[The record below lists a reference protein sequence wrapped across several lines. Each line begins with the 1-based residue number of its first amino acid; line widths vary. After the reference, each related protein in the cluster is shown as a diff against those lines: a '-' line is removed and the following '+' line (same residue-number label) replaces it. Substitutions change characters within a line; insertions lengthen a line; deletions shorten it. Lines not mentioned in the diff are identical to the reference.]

1 MAAFNRPTE
10 ATYEI
15 HDEISVETSDNEDH
29 TFCGIMF
36 PVKCKDNVPVE
47 HVVINSIAVRGQL
60 GPLTVWVSKEEQTGN
75 RRQFRMNPRY
85 WTKVYEKTHAPSFHT
100 FKVLD
105 LSENPIRMKPGQ
117 IKAVYIHSTRT
128 GDEAIVYD
136 NRRQRRTYDDALVS
150 ILTGRA
156 HVSERAFGTTP
167 IWGWGNP
174 WRDQREF
181 VGRIEY
187 GAVYKL
193 WNPASA
199 PSFGVNFQ
207 NMARSLFLCQRRWA
221 SPLSMLP
228 DDCIFYIINMCR
240 WDWADDS
247 PDDMKALKKRRTARA
262 AAAEARR
269 QEAEAVA
276 EAAAAP
282 AEPAVATSR
291 EREDADTDTKP
302 AASKCCNRRCDQT
315 EDDTNDDSDEDFHND
330 EEDGSDDSDVEFHN
344 AQEEADQSSS
354 DDDIED
360 DDDDDD
366 DGSDD
371 NEGNIGLLLGGG
383 DDDDGIED
391 DDDDD
396 DEDEDDDDEDWEDN
410 DGYNADSTIFRY
422 RDDSEDEEEDDGQD
436 HLRNR
441 QAWIRRQFARIH
453 VLQALAA
460 VDDNGG
466 MESA

>member
-1 MAAFNRPTE
+1 
-10 ATYEI
+10 
-15 HDEISVETSDNEDH
+15 
-29 TFCGIMF
+29 MF

-60 GPLTVWVSKEEQTGN
+60 GPLTVWVSKEEQVGA

-100 FKVLD
+100 FKELD
-105 LSENPIRMKPGQ
+105 LSENPIRMKPGE
-117 IKAVYIHSTRT
+117 IKAIYIHSTRS

-181 VGRIEY
+181 VGRVEY

-199 PSFGVNFQ
+199 
-207 NMARSLFLCQRRWA
+207 SLFGNKFQSLVRSMFMCQRRWE

-228 DDCIFYIINMCR
+228 DDCIFYILNMCR

-247 PDDMKALKKRRTARA
+247 PDDMKALKKRRAVRA
-262 AAAEARR
+262 AAAEARK
-269 QEAEAVA
+269 QEAEAAAMVPSTEARVA
-276 EAAAAP
+276 QE
-282 AEPAVATSR
+282 E
-291 EREDADTDTKP
+291 EEDAKKP
-302 AASKCCNRRCDQT
+302 AAIKCCNRPCDQT
-315 EDDTNDDSDEDFHND
+315 EDDEDEDEDEDSDE
-330 EEDGSDDSDVEFHN
+330 EFHN
-344 AQEEADQSSS
+344 ANEEDDS
-354 DDDIED
+354 DDDAVLVDTSD
-360 DDDDDD
+360 DDD
-366 DGSDD
+366 
-371 NEGNIGLLLGGG
+371 
-383 DDDDGIED
+383 D

-396 DEDEDDDDEDWEDN
+396 DEDVHVEIVLGDEDEESDNESEEEWEDG
-410 DGYNADSTIFRY
+410 DGYNADSTVFRY
-422 RDDSEDEEEDDGQD
+422 RDDSDDEEEEGDGGQD

-460 VDDNGG
+460 LEDNGVVEN
-466 MESA
+466 MDD